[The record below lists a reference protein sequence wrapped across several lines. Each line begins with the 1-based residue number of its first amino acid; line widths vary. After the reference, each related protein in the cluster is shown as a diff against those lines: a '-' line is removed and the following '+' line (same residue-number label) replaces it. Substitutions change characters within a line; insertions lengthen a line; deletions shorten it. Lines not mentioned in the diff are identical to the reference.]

1 MKMHVPI
8 INVVLGISLI
18 CPSVQFLFME
28 FKYPTYHTH
37 SAITKEAIARAA
49 VSYIT
54 GNPPDAEKSA
64 VAVLDTIF
72 GKDETARENYG
83 EVVDL
88 IISSMSER
96 FKEVYN
102 NPTHIMADELI
113 AEGNTYLIKTR
124 QTIIELSTKDKLDIN
139 FITDLI
145 GRYLLTL
152 QMFYCN
158 TNWVEI
164 EHNKICENLGMTD
177 KFDVP
182 LSDAD
187 EASCRN
193 CNDEKEGDCKYNLIT
208 KKLTSGYLELK
219 TRGGKGGNKPWN
231 NNWRDV
237 GKCSHGGTLDVSTD
251 IPARGGINKET
262 PEYLLSPHYF
272 LHNNSGNAAITAS
285 VHFLVDK
292 ENGLVSSIGT
302 KAFEGIFH
310 IRYLPP
316 VVKEKNTTVAFSTMS
331 THSWVSNR
339 RTISTTKSNGNTV
352 SPSTIKTS
360 TRKPISVANFVYQP
374 ACYNCFQQSLSL
386 ILVIDNT
393 GSMSDD
399 IFQVRGQAIDIVKKA
414 YSSQLY
420 NYILVTFNDP
430 VNKNTFY
437 QTSDGQQILNRLN
450 QLTVDGG
457 DDCPEYA
464 FTGLQTAITHANN
477 GSCAFLFTDADPK
490 DHFLCESVGRL
501 IEQKNIHLVTF
512 LTGVCSG
519 DLKKGKSSDCIQ
531 TKQQPISC
539 SSHRRKRSP
548 TFGGFFAGLGGTI
561 IAAPDREIT
570 QPLKTLLEKN
580 MDIKY
585 VFIAKNKMES
595 NEFSFPVDAYLSVL
609 VIEINGTSSKRDIRL
624 VGPSNIKK
632 IFKGRDTLDYIGRN
646 TFIASIMNPQEGM
659 WTLEND
665 RRSTWFVQVKGQGDL
680 EIKVKLLERFEGSL
694 LDISGKPLSGHNITI
709 AVSVAGL
716 NETTNLESV
725 IIYSENQTELQ
736 RQPVEVYSD
745 FKENIAVADFKVP
758 FQDFWVTVEGHD
770 DSNIF
775 QRTTENPFQPS
786 VADIEIL
793 SDTGELYSGMI
804 SNISCN
810 VTNFGTK
817 NETFIVTAVDD
828 LSYLTSQKTQ
838 RVFIPSGDSEIITFT
853 IRGGNIKSVTT
864 VKISVNTTDNRV
876 LQQKVLKYMVSEFV
890 PPTLND
896 ISMSSMCILE
906 TMNFENCSY
915 QNIGLNVSVQATLG
929 LQTVYCKPNSIDVE
943 VTNGTETFLN
953 NIVISGDCCMPK
965 FRVFIKDTKGNL
977 VQKFFDFTDGNT
989 FSKVLPT
996 KRIIQTTTIPQRSPH
1011 MTSNK
1016 NVVIGV
1022 IGGGVSA
1029 LAIVVLVVSVMLSR
1043 KRKTKNYSAEDINM
1057 KLKN

>member
-1 MKMHVPI
+1 MKMHVPL
-8 INVVLGISLI
+8 INVVIGISLI
-18 CPSVQFLFME
+18 CPSVQFFFME
-28 FKYPTYHTH
+28 FKYPTYYTH
-37 SAITKEAIARAA
+37 SAITKEAVARAA

-96 FKEVYN
+96 FREVYN

-113 AEGNTYLIKTR
+113 AEGNSYLIKTR

-139 FITDLI
+139 FIADLI

-193 CNDEKEGDCKYNLIT
+193 CNEKKEGDCKTNLIT
-208 KKLTSGYLELK
+208 TKLTSGYLELK
-219 TRGGKGGNKPWN
+219 TRGGKGGKKPWN
-231 NNWRDV
+231 TNWQDV
-237 GKCSHGGTLDVSTD
+237 GKCSHGGTLDVSSD

-262 PEYLLSPHYF
+262 PEYRLSPHYF

-292 ENGLVSSIGT
+292 
-302 KAFEGIFH
+302 
-310 IRYLPP
+310 
-316 VVKEKNTTVAFSTMS
+316 
-331 THSWVSNR
+331 
-339 RTISTTKSNGNTV
+339 
-352 SPSTIKTS
+352 
-360 TRKPISVANFVYQP
+360 
-374 ACYNCFQQSLSL
+374 
-386 ILVIDNT
+386 
-393 GSMSDD
+393 
-399 IFQVRGQAIDIVKKA
+399 A
-414 YSSQLY
+414 YS
-420 NYILVTFNDP
+420 
-430 VNKNTFY
+430 NTY
-437 QTSDGQQILNRLN
+437 YKTSDGLQILNRLN
-450 QLTVDGG
+450 QLTVHGG
-457 DDCPEYA
+457 GDCPEYA

-490 DHFLCESVGRL
+490 DYSLCESVGRL

-512 LTGVCSG
+512 LTGNC
-519 DLKKGKSSDCIQ
+519 DRKLEKGKSSDCIQ
-531 TKQQPISC
+531 TKQQPIRC
-539 SSHRRKRSP
+539 PSHRKKRSSS
-548 TFGGFFAGLGGTI
+548 FGGFFAGLGGTI
-561 IAAPDREIT
+561 IAAPDKEIT

-585 VFIAKNKMES
+585 VFIAKKKMES

-609 VIEINGTSSKRDIRL
+609 VIEIIGTSSKSDIQFLDPRN
-624 VGPSNIKK
+624 VTK
-632 IFKGRDTLDYIGRN
+632 IFSERDTLDYIGRN
-646 TFIASIMNPQEGM
+646 TFIASIMNPEEGM
-659 WTLEND
+659 WTLANY
-665 RRSTWFVQVKGQGDL
+665 RQSTWFVQVKGQGDL
-680 EIKVKLLERFEGSL
+680 KIKVKLLERFEGSL
-694 LDISGKPLSGHNITI
+694 LDISGKPVSGHSITI
-709 AVSVAGL
+709 AVSVTGL
-716 NETTNLESV
+716 NETTQLESV
-725 IIYSENQTELQ
+725 IIYSENHTELQ
-736 RQPVEVYSD
+736 RQTVEVYSD
-745 FKENIAVADFKVP
+745 YKENIAVADFMVP

-770 DSNIF
+770 DSYMF
-775 QRTTENPFQPS
+775 QRTTETPFQPS
-786 VADIEIL
+786 VADIKIL

-804 SNISCN
+804 SNITCN

-828 LSYLTSQKTQ
+828 LSYLTYEKTQ
-838 RVFIPSGDSEIITFT
+838 RLFIPSRDSEIITFT
-853 IRGGNIKSVTT
+853 LRGGNIKSVTT
-864 VKISVNTTDNRV
+864 VKISVNTTDNRL
-876 LQQKVLKYMVSEFV
+876 LQEKVLKYMVAEFI

-896 ISMSSMCILE
+896 ISMSSMCMLE
-906 TMNFENCSY
+906 SMNFENCSY

-943 VTNGTETFLN
+943 VTNGTDTSLN
-953 NIVISGDCCMPK
+953 NIIISGDCCMPT

-996 KRIIQTTTIPQRSPH
+996 KQIIQTTTIQKRSPH

-1016 NVVIGV
+1016 NVVIGA

-1029 LAIVVLVVSVMLSR
+1029 LVILVLVVSVMLSM
-1043 KRKTKNYSAEDINM
+1043 KRKTKKYSAEDINI